1 MFKTKWFDILNGIVI
16 SAVSLASL
24 LPMLLVLIVSFT
36 EEQAIKANGY
46 SFFPKAVSL
55 EAYRMLFGENSL
67 LMQSYLI
74 SITVTAVGTA
84 IAVAVTGMAGY
95 SISVNH
101 LRYRNALALFFFI
114 TMVFNAGLVPWYM
127 VSTGLGL
134 RNNIWALIVPSLM
147 FNPFNLFLVRNYM
160 KQIPD
165 ALIEAARIDGANDA
179 RIAFQIYFPLSLPV
193 MATITLFYG
202 IGYWNNWFN
211 AIMLVDDQRLYPLQF
226 LLFKLNSEM
235 NMISQ
240 MQSISGS
247 AVSAELL
254 PTESVKMATAILTI
268 GPIVFFYPFLQKYF
282 IRGLLI
288 GSVKE

>member
-1 MFKTKWFDILNGIVI
+1 MKSKLFDICNVVVVTILSI
-16 SAVSLASL
+16 LSL
-24 LPMLLVLIVSFT
+24 LPLLLVLVVSFT
-36 EEQAIKANGY
+36 EESAIKANGY
-46 SFFPKAVSL
+46 SFFPEGVTL

-67 LMQSYLI
+67 LLQSYLV
-74 SITVTAVGTA
+74 SVVVTVVGTA
-84 IAVAVTGMAGY
+84 LAVALTGMAGY
-95 SISVNH
+95 TLSANH
-101 LRYRNALALFFFI
+101 IRYRNALALFFFV

-134 RNNIWALIVPSLM
+134 RNNLWALIVPSLL

-165 ALIEAARIDGANDA
+165 SLIEAARIDGANDLF
-179 RIAFQIYFPLSLPV
+179 IAFRIFFPLSLPV

-211 AIMLVDDQRLYPLQF
+211 AIMLVDDQKLYPLQY

-247 AVSAELL
+247 AMSAELL

>member
-1 MFKTKWFDILNGIVI
+1 MKSKLFDICNYIVVTI
-16 SAVSLASL
+16 VSILSL
-24 LPMLLVLIVSFT
+24 LPLLLVLIVSFT
-36 EEQAIKANGY
+36 EERAIKANGY
-46 SFFPKAVSL
+46 SFFPEGVTAA
-55 EAYRMLFGENSL
+55 AYRMLFSENSL
-67 LMQSYLI
+67 LLQSYLV
-74 SITVTAVGTA
+74 SIAVTVVGTA
-84 IAVAVTGMAGY
+84 LAVAITGMAGY
-95 SISVNH
+95 TLSANH
-101 LRYRNALALFFFI
+101 IRYRNALALFFFV

-134 RNNIWALIVPSLM
+134 RNNLWALIVPSLL

-165 ALIEAARIDGANDA
+165 SLIEAARIDGANDLF
-179 RIAFQIYFPLSLPV
+179 IAFRIFFPLSLPV

-211 AIMLVDDQRLYPLQF
+211 AIMLVDDQKLYPLQY
-226 LLFKLNSEM
+226 LLFKLNSEI

>member
-1 MFKTKWFDILNGIVI
+1 MKSKLFDIFNVVVITIVSI
-16 SAVSLASL
+16 LSL
-24 LPMLLVLIVSFT
+24 LPLLLVLVVSFT
-36 EEQAIKANGY
+36 EERAIKANGY
-46 SFFPKAVSL
+46 SFFPEGVTL

-67 LMQSYLI
+67 LLQSYLV
-74 SITVTAVGTA
+74 SIVVTVVGTA
-84 IAVAVTGMAGY
+84 LAVAITGMAGY
-95 SISVNH
+95 TLSANH
-101 LRYRNALALFFFI
+101 IRYRNALALFFFV

-134 RNNIWALIVPSLM
+134 RNNLWALIVPSLL

-165 ALIEAARIDGANDA
+165 SLIEAARIDGANDLF
-179 RIAFQIYFPLSLPV
+179 IAFRIFFPLSLPV

-211 AIMLVDDQRLYPLQF
+211 AIMLVDDQKLYPLQY

-247 AVSAELL
+247 AMSAELL

>member
-1 MFKTKWFDILNGIVI
+1 MRSKLFDAVNVFIITIVSI
-16 SAVSLASL
+16 ASL
-24 LPMLLVLIVSFT
+24 LPLVLVLIVSFT
-36 EEQAIKANGY
+36 EESAIKANGY
-46 SFFPKAVSL
+46 SFFPEGVTAA
-55 EAYRMLFGENSL
+55 AYRMLFSENSL
-67 LMQSYLI
+67 LLQSYLV
-74 SITVTAVGTA
+74 SIVVTVVGTTL
-84 IAVAVTGMAGY
+84 AVAITGMAGY
-95 SISVNH
+95 TLSANH
-101 LRYRNALALFFFI
+101 IRYRNALALFFFV
-114 TMVFNAGLVPWYM
+114 TMVFNAGLVPWYL

-134 RNNIWALIVPSLM
+134 RNNLWALIVPSLL

-165 ALIEAARIDGANDA
+165 SLIEAARIDGANDLF
-179 RIAFQIYFPLSLPV
+179 IAFRVFFPLSLPV

-211 AIMLVDDQRLYPLQF
+211 AIMLVDDQKLYPLQY
-226 LLFKLNSEM
+226 LLFKLNSEI

-247 AVSAELL
+247 AVSADLL
-254 PTESVKMATAILTI
+254 PTESVKMATAIMTI